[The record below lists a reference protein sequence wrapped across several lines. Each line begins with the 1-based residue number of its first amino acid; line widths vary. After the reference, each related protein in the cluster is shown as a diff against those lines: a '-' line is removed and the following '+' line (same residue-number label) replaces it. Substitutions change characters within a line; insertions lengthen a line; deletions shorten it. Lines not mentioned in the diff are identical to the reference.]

1 MGVGFENVTQMD
13 LWFGLWSGWVF
24 AYITEYYTSHSC
36 IPVREIDEDHGLGHR
51 RLRAHLRHSPGR
63 GN

>member
-13 LWFGLWSGWVF
+13 LWFGLWPGWVF
-24 AYITEYYTSHSC
+24 AYITGYYTSHSY

-51 RLRAHLRHSPGR
+51 RLRAHL
-63 GN
+63 